1 MKDPGTFMFYSS
13 SVLYYTCTRT
23 PLQPLLVLVY
33 LSSVHLTLLPKEAR
47 RFRLSGGLSAIEES
61 GLRVPRMSSRRVLLL
76 QGSLNKPLLHQRL
89 KGVFTH
95 RLCGSADSVEL
106 AVPAQMIC
114 GYSALPTHNAV
125 LGKTAASDDYI
136 ETKLN
141 SRILYLFRRTSR
153 HTVSRSHPSYLR
165 IDCALVKAD
174 SIIRVVSPE
183 LKHDSRQGNALHL
196 TFDCDDFYK
205 LERRT
210 GRTPLR
216 GRKLLNGS
224 SVFLRSLREDVSV
237 LSVLNSSMV
246 KIRSVSS
253 HSDPSNSG
261 CSIEI
266 ESIFAGCSI
275 MKRRRSLEEG
285 DERELTQE
293 CVDLLDQGIMIFK
306 TCADAVKMVYVNR
319 SAKKMLSIEKD
330 DPTEYAVPVGD
341 CNVEEDSI
349 LTPTKQLTP
358 SFLSTINSCY
368 TNKTPSS
375 RTYHVTERVGGWLI
389 DVKFHPLS
397 DGRIMTAL
405 TGHKYI
411 APLKEKRVLPLEEQQ
426 DVLRMIDAAELK
438 ACVSELDSTI
448 VDLYVRTNTQIFAD
462 QFWSGKTIRGKWS
475 VREMGWKVT
484 DLQWWMGNMYTSMKQ
499 SKPVRMVNSTVLIDE
514 RVVWVKMECHYVDS
528 IHKETGEHCQ
538 LTEPSPDHR
547 HRFIQTF
554 TDVTETKRLED
565 MNALQKQVLDLTDD
579 ILMSVV
585 EPTTDEHI
593 RYHLLNRRA
602 QETLSKVYNITHD
615 DLIGR
620 TSRDLGVDSQ
630 HVKMYR
636 DLIVEAKNLM
646 KGRRALYDPYT
657 LMWYICSVYEL
668 PNNRYAILCADVTEI
683 KCENDNLEVVKHA
696 LEKEVIQRDA
706 ALIGQSRFLSTMS
719 HEIRTPLSGIIE
731 TLCHFS
737 EKSSLGESDQEIL
750 SIGRICSDQL
760 LNVINDILD
769 YSKIEANE
777 LVLEMKPLLVQGVL
791 EESMDMVKLQG
802 AKKGLDVICWPD
814 IPTGFQI
821 VADYGRLRQI
831 MVNLL
836 SNAIKFTEK
845 GEIQVHGCL
854 HPSNSSI
861 QISVRDTGIGISE
874 AFKHTMFRPF
884 VQSDSSITRRYGG
897 TGLGLSISKRFV
909 EAMGGCMWLESIEGR
924 GTTFHLTLPCSV
936 VTPEDSVVEARQ
948 ISLMEEDITRFNAM
962 RPTLIM
968 IIDANV
974 NQSMGL
980 TRWLNRLGYH
990 CVTYVSMDEAL
1001 RDDKSLPAIIIVD
1014 QMTREGDTD
1023 RLSENH
1029 PRASLLLCESLNV
1042 NPSAT
1047 SQSVY
1052 AIIRKPYRKR
1062 NLLSV
1067 FFRQMRRQSIM
1078 PTEIVR
1084 PVVQVSQS
1092 LSPKLPTA
1100 DEHMVVHLKV
1110 MVAEDNALNQ
1120 KVIVRMLSRYSIEPL
1135 VVDNGKKA
1143 VDAARCEDYDL
1154 ILMDCNMP
1162 ECGGIEAT
1170 RLIRK
1175 LASPKGHRPTIVAL
1189 TADAMASNRQR
1200 CLDSGMDEVM
1210 LKPIRREELH
1220 HVLLSAQHLSD
1231 VAKNGEK

>member
-1 MKDPGTFMFYSS
+1 MGWAASEGRDYVI
-13 SVLYYTCTRT
+13 SVGPVRSPY
-23 PLQPLLVLVY
+23 
-33 LSSVHLTLLPKEAR
+33 
-47 RFRLSGGLSAIEES
+47 
-61 GLRVPRMSSRRVLLL
+61 L
-76 QGSLNKPLLHQRL
+76 QG
-89 KGVFTH
+89 
-95 RLCGSADSVEL
+95 A
-106 AVPAQMIC
+106 
-114 GYSALPTHNAV
+114 
-125 LGKTAASDDYI
+125 TAAG
-136 ETKLN
+136 
-141 SRILYLFRRTSR
+141 
-153 HTVSRSHPSYLR
+153 
-165 IDCALVKAD
+165 
-174 SIIRVVSPE
+174 SI
-183 LKHDSRQGNALHL
+183 
-196 TFDCDDFYK
+196 
-205 LERRT
+205 
-210 GRTPLR
+210 
-216 GRKLLNGS
+216 
-224 SVFLRSLREDVSV
+224 
-237 LSVLNSSMV
+237 
-246 KIRSVSS
+246 
-253 HSDPSNSG
+253 
-261 CSIEI
+261 
-266 ESIFAGCSI
+266 I

-448 VDLYVRTNTQIFAD
+448 VDLFVRTNTQIFAD
-462 QFWSGKTIRGKWS
+462 QFWSGKAIRGKWS

-538 LTEPSPDHR
+538 LTEPSPAHR

-602 QETLSKVYNITHD
+602 QETLSKVYNLTHD
-615 DLIGR
+615 DLIGDLGVDSQHVKMYR
-620 TSRDLGVDSQ
+620 DLIVEAKNLMKGRRALYDPYTLMWYICSVYELPNNRYAILCADVTEIKCENDNLEVVKHALEKEVIQRDAALIGQSRFLSTMSHGGKNHGASTKRLEDMNALQKQVLDLTDDILMYVVEPTTDEHIRYHLLNRRAQETLSKVYNLTHDDLIGDLGVDSQ

-836 SNAIKFTEK
+836 SNAIKFTER
-845 GEIQVHGCL
+845 GEIEVHGCL

-874 AFKHTMFRPF
+874 AFKNTMFRPF

-962 RPTLIM
+962 RPTLVM

-980 TRWLNRLGYH
+980 TRWLHRLGYR

-1001 RDDKSLPAIIIVD
+1001 RDDKSLPEIIIVD
-1014 QMTREGDTD
+1014 QLTREGDID
-1023 RLSENH
+1023 HISENH
-1029 PRASLLLCESLNV
+1029 PRASLLICESLNA
-1042 NPSAT
+1042 NPTAT

-1067 FFRQMRRQSIM
+1067 FFRQMRRQSIK

-1084 PVVQVSQS
+1084 PVVKVSQS
-1092 LSPKLPTA
+1092 VSPKLPTA

-1110 MVAEDNALNQ
+1110 MVAEDNVLNQ

-1143 VDAARCEDYDL
+1143 VDAARCEEYDL

-1220 HVLLSAQHLSD
+1220 HVLLSAQHLWD